1 MDFIKQPM
9 DIENKSME
17 IIAPHLAG
25 LGLGEAETKV
35 YSRMIHASGD
45 VDYAQVIRL
54 HPKAIEATQ
63 EALKRGANIYTDV
76 EMVRTG
82 INKKAFGRY
91 GGKIECRVAD
101 PEIAE
106 MAKREGIT
114 RSMAAMRTFG
124 KALKGSIVAIG
135 NAATRKRLMESLPDR
150 NWATLIHPDAVIA
163 DDVMIGDGT
172 AVMAGV
178 VINPGTKIGR
188 GCIVNTCSSVDHDCI
203 IGDYVHISVGA
214 HLSGTVTVGEG
225 TWISVGAS
233 VSNNVNICGDCTIG
247 AGAVVVKNLEEE
259 GTYTGV
265 PAKIMRA
272 NNIFLGV

>member
-25 LGLGEAETKV
+25 LNLNEAETKV

-45 VDYAQVIRL
+45 VDYAEVIRL

-101 PEIAE
+101 PAIAE

-124 KALKGSIVAIG
+124 KALEGSIVAIG
-135 NAATRKRLMESLPDR
+135 NAPTALFEVLRLAEEENILP
-150 NWATLIHPDAVIA
+150 A
-163 DDVMIGDGT
+163 
-172 AVMAGV
+172 V
-178 VINPGTKIGR
+178 VIGIPVGFVGAADSKKLLAENTLVPYVTVEGTKGGSPI
-188 GCIVNTCSSVDHDCI
+188 
-203 IGDYVHISVGA
+203 A
-214 HLSGTVTVGEG
+214 
-225 TWISVGAS
+225 AS
-233 VSNNVNICGDCTIG
+233 VVN
-247 AGAVVVKNLEEE
+247 A
-259 GTYTGV
+259 
-265 PAKIMRA
+265 IMYLLDNRR
-272 NNIFLGV
+272 